1 MLPMCSWCFKKF
13 NRAKLK
19 GKKLQLFV
27 KEKSLNAVSRKGN
40 E

>member
-1 MLPMCSWCFKKF
+1 MCSRCFKKF
-13 NRAKLK
+13 NRVKLK

-27 KEKSLNAVSRKGN
+27 KDKFLNAVSRKGN